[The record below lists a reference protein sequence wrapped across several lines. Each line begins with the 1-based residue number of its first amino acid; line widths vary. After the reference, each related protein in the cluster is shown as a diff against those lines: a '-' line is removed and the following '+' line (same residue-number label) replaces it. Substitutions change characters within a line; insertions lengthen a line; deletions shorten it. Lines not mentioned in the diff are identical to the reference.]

1 MAQETPKQ
9 PKDKSAGKARRRV
22 TVKVDTVITV
32 LISVLIVGALGGGIA
47 YVIQQNQKSPQVQQE
62 HGYLPAIPEGW
73 SKASPTPEGAMIA
86 YKSRT
91 LDKVEGLDDG
101 IPAQIVVQST
111 KLNEQAKTQSFAQIS
126 EQYEA
131 GLAAQLTDYK
141 FISSEPIALRETP
154 GQMLRYTMTQSGI
167 PFTVS
172 SVYTVRHGNFYVV
185 NGQVVTSA
193 WEQRQTEVENSIKT
207 FRP

>member
-1 MAQETPKQ
+1 MAQKPN
-9 PKDKSAGKARRRV
+9 KDASESTRRRRV
-22 TVKVDTVITV
+22 TIKLDTLITAVVSLV
-32 LISVLIVGALGGGIA
+32 LLAALGGGIA
-47 YVIQQNQKSPQVQQE
+47 YVVHQNSKNTQNEQQ
-62 HGYLPAIPEGW
+62 HGYLPAIPKDW
-73 SKASPTPEGAMIA
+73 SQASPTPDGAMIA

-111 KLNEQAKTQSFAQIS
+111 QLNQQAKTQTFAQIS

-131 GLAAQLTDYK
+131 GLAAQITDYE
-141 FISSEPIALRETP
+141 FISSDPIKLRDTP
-154 GQMLRYTMTQSGI
+154 GQLLRYTMTQSGI

-172 SVYTVRHGNFYVV
+172 SVYAVRHGNFYVV

-193 WEQRQTEVENSIKT
+193 WSARQAEVERSITT